1 MHTEEKQM
9 RSTSTIVG
17 AGLLALGV
25 SALATPGLAQT
36 DVPARSGGPH
46 PTTGSEFNN
55 RGRDYPA
62 WGAPGAVVP
71 PDETTGSGIRDREFR
86 PRGVDMPSEA
96 PNLCLP
102 LEPCVVIGPR

>member
-1 MHTEEKQM
+1 M
-9 RSTSTIVG
+9 RFTSTIIR

-25 SALATPGLAQT
+25 SAFATPGLAQT
-36 DVPARSGGPH
+36 DVPAGSGGPSN
-46 PTTGSEFNN
+46 PTAGSEFNN

-96 PNLCLP
+96 PNPCPP
-102 LEPCVVIGPR
+102 LEPCVIIGPR